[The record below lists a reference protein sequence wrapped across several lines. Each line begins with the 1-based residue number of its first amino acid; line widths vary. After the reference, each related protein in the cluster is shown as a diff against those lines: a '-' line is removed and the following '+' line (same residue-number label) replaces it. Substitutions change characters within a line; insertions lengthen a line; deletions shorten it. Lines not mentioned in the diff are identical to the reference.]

1 MKVFNIKSVLAIA
14 ATVLFTSTVLA
25 GFTSFQSQ
33 PNSVL
38 VNTPT
43 QVEFIAGIA
52 QTPSLIKQ
60 SVQLLRQTPSGWKT
74 VGTMHDDG
82 LLGDTLA
89 NDNKFTIQINLN
101 EANVAQLSFRVSAAY
116 KGIVK
121 RDQSSAIFIDV
132 NELPPDLGSE
142 DLSPGLRGT
151 DANANGIR
159 DDIDRL
165 IETKFSQTPAVKKAA
180 EQKALAVQAMLEATT
195 KTQVYTAIE
204 KISRAGECVYKVLP
218 EHTIEQEKIRDSMT
232 KEIEALTANTRERLV
247 KYLDSN
253 KLAGGGYFPDPI
265 EPVCD

>member
-1 MKVFNIKSVLAIA
+1 MKVFNIKSVLALA
-14 ATVLFTSTVLA
+14 ATVLFTSTVFA

-33 PNSVL
+33 PNSVF

-43 QVEFIAGIA
+43 KVEFTAIIA
-52 QTPSLIKQ
+52 QSPSLIKQ
-60 SVQLLRQTPSGWKT
+60 SVQLQSHAPSGWKI

-89 NDNKFTIQINLN
+89 NDNKFTLQVSLN
-101 EANVAQLSFRVSAAY
+101 EANVDKLSFRVSAAY
-116 KGIVK
+116 KGVVK
-121 RDQSSAIFIDV
+121 RDQSPIIQIDV
-132 NELPPDLGSE
+132 KQLSPETGTE
-142 DLSPGLRGT
+142 DLSTGLKGT
-151 DANANGIR
+151 DANSNGIR

-180 EQKALAVQAMLEATT
+180 EQKALALQAMLEATT
-195 KTQVYTAIE
+195 KTQVFTAIE

-218 EHTIEQEKIRDSMT
+218 EHTIEQEKIRDGMS

>member
-1 MKVFNIKSVLAIA
+1 MKVFNIKSVLALA
-14 ATVLFTSTVLA
+14 ATVLFTSTVFA

-43 QVEFIAGIA
+43 QVEFIAVIA
-52 QTPSLIKQ
+52 PAPSLIKQ
-60 SVQLLRQTPSGWKT
+60 SVKLLQQTPSGWKV

-89 NDNKFTIQINLN
+89 NDNKFTLQVSLN
-101 EANVAQLSFRVSAAY
+101 EASVTQLSFRASAAY
-116 KGIVK
+116 KGIVQ
-121 RDQSSAIFIDV
+121 RDQSAIIFIDV
-132 NELPPDLGSE
+132 NELPPDPDAE

-165 IETKFSQTPAVKKAA
+165 IGTQFSQTPAVKKVA
-180 EQKALAVQAMLEATT
+180 EQKALALQAMLEATT
-195 KTQVYTAIE
+195 KTQVFLAVE
-204 KISRAGECVYKVLP
+204 KISRAGKCMYKVLP
-218 EHTIEQEKIRDSMT
+218 ELTSEQEKIRHSMSR
-232 KEIEALTANTRERLV
+232 EIEALTANTRERLV

-253 KLAGGGYFPDPI
+253 KLAGGGYFADPI

>member
-1 MKVFNIKSVLAIA
+1 MKIFTKSILALA
-14 ATVLFTSTVLA
+14 ATVLFTSTVYA

-33 PNSVL
+33 PNSVF

-52 QTPSLIKQ
+52 PAPSLIKQ
-60 SVQLLRQTPSGWKT
+60 SVKLLRQTPSGWIA

-82 LLGDTLA
+82 LLGDALA
-89 NDNKFTIQINLN
+89 NDNKFTLQVSLN
-101 EANVAQLSFRVSAAY
+101 EANAAQLSFRVSAAY
-116 KGIVK
+116 KGIVQ
-121 RDQSSAIFIDV
+121 RDQSSIILVDV
-132 NELPPDLGSE
+132 KNSPPTINE

-165 IETKFSQTPAVKKAA
+165 IGREFSQTPTVKKAA
-180 EQKALAVQAMLEATT
+180 EQKALALQAMLEATN
-195 KTQVYTAIE
+195 KTEVFAAVE
-204 KISRAGECVYKVLP
+204 KLSRAGACVYKILP
-218 EHTIEQEKIRDSMT
+218 ERTREQQKLRRSISQ
-232 KEIEALTANTRERLV
+232 KIEALTANTRERLV

-253 KLAGGGYFPDPI
+253 RLAGGGYFAEPA